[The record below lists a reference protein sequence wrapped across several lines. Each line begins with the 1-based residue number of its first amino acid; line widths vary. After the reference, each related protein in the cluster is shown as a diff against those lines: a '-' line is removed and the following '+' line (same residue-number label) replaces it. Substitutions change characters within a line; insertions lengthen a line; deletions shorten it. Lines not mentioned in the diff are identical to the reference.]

1 MSKVFVRTLAL
12 VVMGVCL
19 GALATLLL
27 REWLSPA
34 PDVQT
39 EESGWVEIPSVV
51 EVAVRP
57 ESDAISKY
65 EAMMARLRGELE
77 ESKLQMAEMEAE
89 LKRLQDELAAMTA
102 LNAASET
109 DGPLDRERKAQALL
123 RQTLRRKDLA
133 GNAMFGALED
143 IMSMLT
149 KISRLGDAG
158 VAALLDMAAD
168 ENLALEDR
176 ESAFELLVYLPD
188 INALHLALYPP
199 EDLAIELD
207 YSSEDFVEE
216 LARMAEW
223 IEPSELA
230 PYREELH
237 RLALDSLEQGSANEA
252 LRMIGVLA
260 LVHDHPASQQLLQ
273 KPSWRRDYADFLLK
287 MAHWV
292 GNDPARTFIEGIAQT
307 HPNADTRGR
316 ATEILAGW

>member
-1 MSKVFVRTLAL
+1 MNKVFARTLAL
-12 VVMGVCL
+12 LAMGVCL
-19 GALATLLL
+19 GAVAVLLL
-27 REWLSPA
+27 RARLSPA
-34 PDVQT
+34 PEVQT
-39 EESGWVEIPSVV
+39 EKSAQVEIPS
-51 EVAVRP
+51 ALDLAARD
-57 ESDAISKY
+57 ESDEISKY
-65 EAMMARLRGELE
+65 EAMIERLRGELE
-77 ESKLQMAEMEAE
+77 ESKLQMAEIETE
-89 LKRLQDELAAMTA
+89 LKGLQDELAAMSA
-102 LNAASET
+102 LNGASET

-168 ENLALEDR
+168 EDLALEDR
-176 ESAFELLVYLPD
+176 ESAFEMLVHLPD

-273 KPSWRRDYADFLLK
+273 NPIWRRDYADFLLK

-292 GNDPARTFIEGIAQT
+292 GNDPARAFIEDIVRT
-307 HPNADTRGR
+307 HNSTDIRSMA
-316 ATEILAGW
+316 AEILADW